1 MYYNPYNPVTYNPYV
16 NDVWV
21 NPTSISN
28 WENSFFGGSE
38 KVLRDYPD
46 IQPNP
51 NILIILPEVNYD
63 DVPVGQEMK
72 LINIFLKEYGN
83 IMKSSVDD
91 VGVCLVN
98 VQGVQCINL
107 TKQFLSE
114 AIEQLYITNFE
125 IGQLFKDYENY
136 IKNTG
141 ILIPQPNK
149 KQSDSN
155 GNLPENKKS
164 DIEKEFEKKL
174 ESFQSK
180 KNNSSFDNCESEFKQ
195 IYKEFDKIK
204 IDEHTEKRVEGESL
218 TNSKLFKQTKF
229 YNQTRLKRTKYGPFE
244 MSLSNQLVR
253 LLDIN
258 FQPKSDVISNLK
270 SGKLDVR
277 KLGEIPGGNTNVYL
291 RKEEN
296 QSTRPFNVCI
306 LCDESGSMQGDEIKF
321 QHKLIK
327 VLYKT
332 FSQILAPENIFIYG
346 HSGDNTPQ
354 IYVYNQPGNTNFDI
368 LIDNMLN
375 EVRYSTS
382 NNDPGN
388 FRRGNVNYDGPVIEN
403 VYNKVRDFSNEN
415 ILFIVLSDGQPYGCN
430 YGGKRAIEELNQ
442 VIEKCRRDGFVTI
455 GIGIGN
461 NTQHIPDIYT
471 YNHIIDFDE
480 DNEKDIVKSISTL
493 INRVVKLE
501 FKD

>member
-1 MYYNPYNPVTYNPYV
+1 MYQNSFSSVTYNPYV

-46 IQPNP
+46 IEPNP
-51 NILIILPEVNYD
+51 NIIIKLPDVNYD

-72 LINIFLKEYGN
+72 LINIFLKEYGDIVKISYEIDVN
-83 IMKSSVDD
+83 IVDIMGIEC
-91 VGVCLVN
+91 V
-98 VQGVQCINL
+98 NL
-107 TKQFLSE
+107 TKRFLSE

-136 IKNTG
+136 IKNTS
-141 ILIPQPNK
+141 ILIPLPNK
-149 KQSDSN
+149 KQCDGNDS
-155 GNLPENKKS
+155 LPENKKS

-174 ESFQSK
+174 KSFQR
-180 KNNSSFDNCESEFKQ
+180 KNDDTNISYDESEFKK
-195 IYKEFDKIK
+195 IIGEFGKIK
-204 IDEHTEKRVEGESL
+204 IDDNTNKKVESESV
-218 TNSKLFKQTKF
+218 TNPELFKKTKF
-229 YNQTRLKRTKYGPFE
+229 YKQIKLRHTEYGSFE
-244 MSLSNQLVR
+244 KSMSNQLVR

-277 KLGEIPGGNTNVYL
+277 KLGEIPGGNTNVYS

-306 LCDESGSMQGDEIKF
+306 LCDESGSMQGDSIIF

-346 HSGDNTPQ
+346 HSGECTPE

-375 EVRYSTS
+375 IIYRKHK
-382 NNDPGN
+382 DPEYIN
-388 FRRGNVNYDGPVIEN
+388 RGNVNYDGPVIEN
-403 VYNKVRDFSNEN
+403 VYNKVREFSNEN
-415 ILFIVLSDGQPYGCN
+415 ILFIVLSDGQPNGEGYGSR
-430 YGGKRAIEELNQ
+430 KAIEELNQ
-442 VIEKCRRDGFVTI
+442 IIEKCRRDGFVTI

-461 NTQHIPDIYT
+461 CCEHIPEIYT
-471 YNHIIDFDE
+471 YNHIIHIGNKE
-480 DNEKDIVKSISTL
+480 VDIVKSVSTL
-493 INRVVKLE
+493 INKVVKLE